1 MIINTLIKKSVT
13 SLIIIISSKKSLI
26 NISIEAKMKRKEKT
40 RDDYSRIV
48 FGCFTDRIILKP
60 NKKKASLTFSPVL
73 ALVSM

>member
-13 SLIIIISSKKSLI
+13 SLILNNSSKKSLI
-26 NISIEAKMKRKEKT
+26 NISIEAKIKRKEKM

-48 FGCFTDRIILKP
+48 FGCFTDRIILNP